1 MEVKMPK
8 LGESVHEGTIEQW
21 LVKPGDHVE
30 EYDALC
36 EVITDK
42 VTAEVPSSYTG
53 VIKEIK
59 VEAGETI
66 DVGTVICTM
75 EVEGEVEKENDSDHN
90 KQENHE
96 SIQEASEN
104 IKNDNQSVSESHNKP
119 KNNGQYSPVVFK
131 LASENG
137 INLENIEGTGN
148 LGRVTKK
155 DIVKAIE
162 NKGNTEK
169 SEPIANTTPTEQ
181 SPQSESAAIEHNS
194 NSSHDTIPVNGVR
207 RAIANK
213 MLQSV
218 QEIPHAWM
226 QVEVDATD
234 LVKTRQHHKTSFKQN
249 EGYNLTFFAFF
260 VKAVAEGL
268 KKYPMLNSS
277 WHEDEIKI
285 NKDINISI
293 AVASEDKLYVPVIK
307 NADDKSIK
315 GIAKEINDL
324 ATRGRKHQ
332 LTSQDM
338 QDGTFTVNNTGSFG
352 SVSSMGIINH
362 PQAAILQIESIVK
375 RPVVIDDMI
384 GIRDMVNLSLSIDH
398 RILDGLLAGEFLN
411 FVKERIQSMT
421 IENTSIY

>member
-1 MEVKMPK
+1 MDVKMPK

-21 LVKPGDHVE
+21 LVKPGDTIE

-42 VTAEVPSSYTG
+42 VTAEVPSTFNG
-53 VIKEIK
+53 TIKEIV
-59 VEAGETI
+59 VEAGETV

-75 EVEGEVEKENDSDHN
+75 EVEGETSEDNNNSADEQTEPDVTKEDQPAKAETPVSNEP
-90 KQENHE
+90 QEG
-96 SIQEASEN
+96 
-104 IKNDNQSVSESHNKP
+104 P
-119 KNNGQYSPVVFK
+119 MNNGQYSPVVFK
-131 LASENG
+131 LASEN
-137 INLENIEGTGN
+137 NIDLNKVKGTGN

-155 DIVKAIE
+155 DILNAIE
-162 NKGNTEK
+162 NGV
-169 SEPIANTTPTEQ
+169 PTEDT
-181 SPQSESAAIEHNS
+181 
-194 NSSHDTIPVNGVR
+194 SSKQVEAPTQEIAENTVQPETSSLPGDSIPVNGVR

-218 QEIPHAWM
+218 HEIPHAWM
-226 QVEVDATD
+226 MVEVDATD
-234 LVKTRQHHKTSFKQN
+234 LVKTRQHHKSSFKQN

-268 KKYPMLNSS
+268 KKYPMLNST
-277 WHEDEIKI
+277 WAGDEIKI
-285 NKDINISI
+285 HKDINISI

-315 GIAKEINDL
+315 GIAREINDL
-324 ATRGRKHQ
+324 ATRGRKHK

-338 QDGTFTVNNTGSFG
+338 LGGTFTVNNTGSFG

-362 PQAAILQIESIVK
+362 PQAAILQVESIVK
-375 RPVVIDDMI
+375 RPVVVNDMI

-398 RILDGLLAGEFLN
+398 RILDGLMAGEFLKY
-411 FVKERIQSMT
+411 VKERLQSMT

>member
-1 MEVKMPK
+1 MDVKMPK

-21 LVKPGDHVE
+21 LVKPGDTIE

-42 VTAEVPSSYTG
+42 VTAEVPSTFNG
-53 VIKEIK
+53 TIKEIV
-59 VEAGETI
+59 VEAGETV

-75 EVEGEVEKENDSDHN
+75 EVEGETSEDNNNSADEQTEADVTKED
-90 KQENHE
+90 
-96 SIQEASEN
+96 
-104 IKNDNQSVSESHNKP
+104 QSAKAETPVSNKP
-119 KNNGQYSPVVFK
+119 QEGPMNNGQYSPVVFK
-131 LASENG
+131 LASEN
-137 INLENIEGTGN
+137 NIDLNKVKGTGN

-155 DIVKAIE
+155 DILNAIE
-162 NKGNTEK
+162 NGV
-169 SEPIANTTPTEQ
+169 PTED
-181 SPQSESAAIEHNS
+181 A
-194 NSSHDTIPVNGVR
+194 SSKQVDAPTQEIAENTVQPETSSLPGDSIPVNGVR

-218 QEIPHAWM
+218 HEIPHAWM
-226 QVEVDATD
+226 MVEVDATD
-234 LVKTRQHHKTSFKQN
+234 LVKTRQHHKSSFKQN

-268 KKYPMLNSS
+268 KKYPMLNST
-277 WHEDEIKI
+277 WAGDEIKI
-285 NKDINISI
+285 HKDINISI

-315 GIAKEINDL
+315 GIAREINDL
-324 ATRGRKHQ
+324 ATRGRKHK

-338 QDGTFTVNNTGSFG
+338 QGGTFTVNNTGSFG

-362 PQAAILQIESIVK
+362 PQAAILQVESIVK
-375 RPVVIDDMI
+375 RPIVVNDMI

-398 RILDGLLAGEFLN
+398 RILDGLMAGEFLKY
-411 FVKERIQSMT
+411 VKERLQSMT

>member
-1 MEVKMPK
+1 MDVKMPK

-21 LVKPGDHVE
+21 LVKPGDTIE

-42 VTAEVPSSYTG
+42 VTAEVPSTYSGT
-53 VIKEIK
+53 IKEIV
-59 VEAGETI
+59 VEAGETV
-66 DVGTVICTM
+66 DVGTIICRM
-75 EVEGEVEKENDSDHN
+75 EVEGDIPTDENVGSSEVVHDSLQVAETDQEDNVAN
-90 KQENHE
+90 KNN
-96 SIQEASEN
+96 S
-104 IKNDNQSVSESHNKP
+104 DNKL
-119 KNNGQYSPVVFK
+119 NNGQYSPVVFK
-131 LASENG
+131 LASENN
-137 INLENIEGTGN
+137 INLENVKGTGN

-155 DIVKAIE
+155 DILNAIE
-162 NKGNTEK
+162 NGTVDVSNTQQNVEEK
-169 SEPIANTTPTEQ
+169 TTEVSNASFQNVSNESTNIPGDSVPI
-181 SPQSESAAIEHNS
+181 
-194 NSSHDTIPVNGVR
+194 NGVR

-213 MLQSV
+213 MVQSV
-218 QEIPHAWM
+218 NEIPHAWM
-226 QVEVDATD
+226 MVEVDATD

-268 KKYPMLNSS
+268 KKYPMLNST
-277 WHEDEIKI
+277 WANDEIKI
-285 NKDINISI
+285 HKDINVSI

-338 QDGTFTVNNTGSFG
+338 QGGTFTVNNTGSFG
-352 SVSSMGIINH
+352 SVSSMGIINY
-362 PQAAILQIESIVK
+362 PQAAILQVESIVK
-375 RPVVIDDMI
+375 RPVVVNDMI

-398 RILDGLLAGEFLN
+398 RILDGLMAGEFLKY
-411 FVKERIQSMT
+411 VKERIQSMT
-421 IENTSIY
+421 VENTSIY

>member
-1 MEVKMPK
+1 MDVKMPK

-21 LVKPGDHVE
+21 LVQPGDTIE

-42 VTAEVPSSYTG
+42 VTAEVPSTFNG
-53 VIKEIK
+53 TIKEIV
-59 VEAGETI
+59 VEAGETV
-66 DVGTVICTM
+66 DVGTIICRMDVVGETSEDNNNSTDEQTES
-75 EVEGEVEKENDSDHN
+75 EVSKEVQPVKAEKPVSNEPQEG
-90 KQENHE
+90 
-96 SIQEASEN
+96 
-104 IKNDNQSVSESHNKP
+104 P
-119 KNNGQYSPVVFK
+119 MNNGQYSPVVFK
-131 LASENG
+131 LASEN
-137 INLENIEGTGN
+137 NIDLNKVKGTGN

-155 DIVKAIE
+155 DILNAIE
-162 NKGNTEK
+162 NGVSTENTPSK
-169 SEPIANTTPTEQ
+169 QVDATSEAITENTVQPEPT
-181 SPQSESAAIEHNS
+181 SLPGDS
-194 NSSHDTIPVNGVR
+194 IPVNGVR

-218 QEIPHAWM
+218 HEIPHAWM
-226 QVEVDATD
+226 MVEVDATD
-234 LVKTRQHHKTSFKQN
+234 LVKTRQHHKSSFKQN

-268 KKYPMLNSS
+268 KKYPMLNST
-277 WHEDEIKI
+277 WAGDEIKI
-285 NKDINISI
+285 HKDINISI

-315 GIAKEINDL
+315 GIAREINDL
-324 ATRGRKHQ
+324 ATRGRQHK

-338 QDGTFTVNNTGSFG
+338 QGGTFTVNNTGSFG

-362 PQAAILQIESIVK
+362 PQAAILQVESIVK
-375 RPVVIDDMI
+375 RPVVVNDMI

-398 RILDGLLAGEFLN
+398 RILDGLMAGEFLKY
-411 FVKERIQSMT
+411 VKERLQSMT

>member
-1 MEVKMPK
+1 MDVKMPK

-21 LVKPGDHVE
+21 LVKPGDTIE

-42 VTAEVPSSYTG
+42 VTAEVPSTFNG
-53 VIKEIK
+53 TIKEIV
-59 VEAGETI
+59 VEASETV

-75 EVEGEVEKENDSDHN
+75 EVEGETSEENNNSADEQTEPEVTKEEQPA
-90 KQENHE
+90 KAETP
-96 SIQEASEN
+96 
-104 IKNDNQSVSESHNKP
+104 VSNKP
-119 KNNGQYSPVVFK
+119 QVGPMNNGQYSPVVFK
-131 LASENG
+131 LASEN
-137 INLENIEGTGN
+137 NIDLNKVKGTGN

-155 DIVKAIE
+155 DILNAIE
-162 NKGNTEK
+162 NGV
-169 SEPIANTTPTEQ
+169 PTED
-181 SPQSESAAIEHNS
+181 A
-194 NSSHDTIPVNGVR
+194 SSKQVDAPVQEVAENTVQPETTSLPGDSIPVNGVR

-218 QEIPHAWM
+218 HEIPHAWM
-226 QVEVDATD
+226 MVEVDATD
-234 LVKTRQHHKTSFKQN
+234 LVKTRQHHKSSFKQN

-268 KKYPMLNSS
+268 KKYPMLNST
-277 WHEDEIKI
+277 WAGDEIKI
-285 NKDINISI
+285 HKDINISI

-315 GIAKEINDL
+315 GIAREINDL
-324 ATRGRKHQ
+324 ATRGRKHK

-338 QDGTFTVNNTGSFG
+338 QGGTFTVNNTGSFG

-362 PQAAILQIESIVK
+362 PQAAILQVESIVK
-375 RPVVIDDMI
+375 RPVVVNDMI

-398 RILDGLLAGEFLN
+398 RILDGLMAGEFLKY
-411 FVKERIQSMT
+411 VKERLQSMT

>member
-1 MEVKMPK
+1 MDVKMPK

-21 LVKPGDHVE
+21 LVKPGDTIE

-42 VTAEVPSSYTG
+42 VTAEVPSTFNG
-53 VIKEIK
+53 TIKEIV
-59 VEAGETI
+59 VEAGETV

-75 EVEGEVEKENDSDHN
+75 EVEGETSEDNNNSADE
-90 KQENHE
+90 QTEP
-96 SIQEASEN
+96 EASQEDQAV
-104 IKNDNQSVSESHNKP
+104 KSDKPVSNKSQEGP
-119 KNNGQYSPVVFK
+119 MNNGQYSPVVFK
-131 LASENG
+131 LASEN
-137 INLENIEGTGN
+137 NIDLNKVKGTGN

-155 DIVKAIE
+155 DILNAIE
-162 NKGNTEK
+162 NGV
-169 SEPIANTTPTEQ
+169 PTED
-181 SPQSESAAIEHNS
+181 A
-194 NSSHDTIPVNGVR
+194 SSKQVDAPVQEVAENTVQPETTSLPGDSIPVNGVR

-218 QEIPHAWM
+218 HEIPHAWM
-226 QVEVDATD
+226 MVEVDATD
-234 LVKTRQHHKTSFKQN
+234 LVKTRQHHKSSFKQN

-268 KKYPMLNSS
+268 KKYPMLNST
-277 WHEDEIKI
+277 WAGDEIKI
-285 NKDINISI
+285 HKDINISI

-315 GIAKEINDL
+315 GIAREINDL
-324 ATRGRKHQ
+324 ATRGRKHK

-338 QDGTFTVNNTGSFG
+338 QGGTFTVNNTGSFG

-362 PQAAILQIESIVK
+362 PQAAILQVESIVK
-375 RPVVIDDMI
+375 RPVVVNDMI

-398 RILDGLLAGEFLN
+398 RILDGLMAGEFLK
-411 FVKERIQSMT
+411 FVKERLQSMT

>member
-1 MEVKMPK
+1 MDVKMPK

-21 LVKPGDHVE
+21 LVKPGDTIE

-42 VTAEVPSSYTG
+42 VTAEVPSTFNG
-53 VIKEIK
+53 TIKEIV
-59 VEAGETI
+59 VEAGETV

-75 EVEGEVEKENDSDHN
+75 DVEGETSEDKNNSADEQTEPEVTKEDQPAKAETPVSNEP
-90 KQENHE
+90 QEG
-96 SIQEASEN
+96 
-104 IKNDNQSVSESHNKP
+104 P
-119 KNNGQYSPVVFK
+119 MNNGQYSPVVFK
-131 LASENG
+131 LASEN
-137 INLENIEGTGN
+137 NIDLNKVKGTGN

-155 DIVKAIE
+155 DILNAIE
-162 NKGNTEK
+162 NGV
-169 SEPIANTTPTEQ
+169 PTEDALSKQ
-181 SPQSESAAIEHNS
+181 VDAPVQEVAENTVQPETTSLPGDS
-194 NSSHDTIPVNGVR
+194 IPVNGVR

-218 QEIPHAWM
+218 HEIPHAWM
-226 QVEVDATD
+226 MVEVDATD
-234 LVKTRQHHKTSFKQN
+234 LVKTRQHHKSSFKQS

-268 KKYPMLNSS
+268 KKYPMLNST
-277 WHEDEIKI
+277 WAGDEIKI
-285 NKDINISI
+285 LKDINISI

-315 GIAKEINDL
+315 GIAREINDL
-324 ATRGRKHQ
+324 ATRGRKHK

-338 QDGTFTVNNTGSFG
+338 QGGTFTVNNTGSFG

-362 PQAAILQIESIVK
+362 PQAAILQVESIVK
-375 RPVVIDDMI
+375 RPVVVNDMI

-398 RILDGLLAGEFLN
+398 RILDGLMAGEFLKY
-411 FVKERIQSMT
+411 VKERLQSMT

>member
-1 MEVKMPK
+1 MDVKMPK

-21 LVKPGDHVE
+21 LVKLGDTIE

-42 VTAEVPSSYTG
+42 VTAEVPSTFNG
-53 VIKEIK
+53 TIKEIV
-59 VEAGETI
+59 VEAGETV

-75 EVEGEVEKENDSDHN
+75 EVEGETSEENNNSADEQTEPEVTKEEQPA
-90 KQENHE
+90 KAETP
-96 SIQEASEN
+96 
-104 IKNDNQSVSESHNKP
+104 VSNKP
-119 KNNGQYSPVVFK
+119 QVGPMNNGQYSPVVFK
-131 LASENG
+131 LASEN
-137 INLENIEGTGN
+137 NIDLNKVKGTGN

-155 DIVKAIE
+155 DILNAIE
-162 NKGNTEK
+162 NGV
-169 SEPIANTTPTEQ
+169 PTED
-181 SPQSESAAIEHNS
+181 A
-194 NSSHDTIPVNGVR
+194 SSKQVDAPVQEVAENTVQPETTSLPGDSIPVNGVR

-218 QEIPHAWM
+218 HEIPHAWM
-226 QVEVDATD
+226 MVEVDATD
-234 LVKTRQHHKTSFKQN
+234 LVKTRQHHKSSFKQN

-268 KKYPMLNSS
+268 KKYPMLNST
-277 WHEDEIKI
+277 WAGDEIKI
-285 NKDINISI
+285 HKDINISI

-315 GIAKEINDL
+315 GIAREINDL
-324 ATRGRKHQ
+324 ATRGRKHK

-338 QDGTFTVNNTGSFG
+338 QGGTFTVNNTGSFG

-362 PQAAILQIESIVK
+362 PQAAILQVESIVK
-375 RPVVIDDMI
+375 RPVVVNDMI

-398 RILDGLLAGEFLN
+398 RILDGLMAGEFLKY
-411 FVKERIQSMT
+411 VKERLQSMT

>member
-1 MEVKMPK
+1 MDVKMPK

-21 LVKPGDHVE
+21 LVKPGDTIE

-42 VTAEVPSSYTG
+42 VTAEVPSTFNG
-53 VIKEIK
+53 TIKEIL
-59 VEAGETI
+59 VEAGETV

-75 EVEGEVEKENDSDHN
+75 EVEGETSEDNNNSADEQTEPEVTKEEQPA
-90 KQENHE
+90 KAETP
-96 SIQEASEN
+96 
-104 IKNDNQSVSESHNKP
+104 VSNKP
-119 KNNGQYSPVVFK
+119 QEGPMNNGQYSPVVFK
-131 LASENG
+131 LASEN
-137 INLENIEGTGN
+137 NIDLNKVKGTGN

-155 DIVKAIE
+155 DILNVIE
-162 NKGNTEK
+162 NGV
-169 SEPIANTTPTEQ
+169 PTEDV
-181 SPQSESAAIEHNS
+181 
-194 NSSHDTIPVNGVR
+194 SSKQADAPVQEVAENTVQPETTSLPGDSIPVNGVR

-218 QEIPHAWM
+218 HEIPHAWM
-226 QVEVDATD
+226 MVEVDATD
-234 LVKTRQHHKTSFKQN
+234 LVKTRQHHKSSFKQN

-268 KKYPMLNSS
+268 KKYPMLNST
-277 WHEDEIKI
+277 WAGDEIKI
-285 NKDINISI
+285 HKDINISI

-315 GIAKEINDL
+315 GIAREINDL
-324 ATRGRKHQ
+324 ATRGRKHK

-338 QDGTFTVNNTGSFG
+338 QGGTFTVNNTGSFG

-362 PQAAILQIESIVK
+362 PQAAILQVESIVK
-375 RPVVIDDMI
+375 RPVVVNDMI

-398 RILDGLLAGEFLN
+398 RILDGLMAGEFLKY
-411 FVKERIQSMT
+411 VKERLQSMT
-421 IENTSIY
+421 MENTSIY

>member
-1 MEVKMPK
+1 MDVKMPK

-21 LVKPGDHVE
+21 LVKPGDTIE

-42 VTAEVPSSYTG
+42 VTAEVPSTFNG
-53 VIKEIK
+53 TIKEIV
-59 VEAGETI
+59 VEAGETV

-75 EVEGEVEKENDSDHN
+75 DVEGETSEDNNNGADEQTEPEVTKEDQPA
-90 KQENHE
+90 KGET
-96 SIQEASEN
+96 
-104 IKNDNQSVSESHNKP
+104 SVSNEP
-119 KNNGQYSPVVFK
+119 QEGPMNNGQYSPVVFK
-131 LASENG
+131 LASEK
-137 INLENIEGTGN
+137 NIDLNKVKGTGN

-155 DIVKAIE
+155 DILNAIE
-162 NKGNTEK
+162 NGV
-169 SEPIANTTPTEQ
+169 PTED
-181 SPQSESAAIEHNS
+181 A
-194 NSSHDTIPVNGVR
+194 SSKQVDAPVQEVAENTIQPETTSLPGDSIPVNGVR

-218 QEIPHAWM
+218 HEIPHAWM
-226 QVEVDATD
+226 MVEVDATD
-234 LVKTRQHHKTSFKQN
+234 LVKTRQHHKSSFKQN

-268 KKYPMLNSS
+268 KKYPMLNST
-277 WHEDEIKI
+277 WAGDEIKI
-285 NKDINISI
+285 HKDINISI

-315 GIAKEINDL
+315 GIAREINDL
-324 ATRGRKHQ
+324 ATRGRKHK

-338 QDGTFTVNNTGSFG
+338 QGGTFTVNNTGSFG

-362 PQAAILQIESIVK
+362 PQAAILQVESIVK
-375 RPVVIDDMI
+375 RPVVVNDMI

-398 RILDGLLAGEFLN
+398 RILDGLMAGEFLK
-411 FVKERIQSMT
+411 FVKERLQSMT

>member
-1 MEVKMPK
+1 MDVKMPK

-21 LVKPGDHVE
+21 LVKPGDTIE

-42 VTAEVPSSYTG
+42 VTAEVPSTYSGT
-53 VIKEIK
+53 IKEIV
-59 VEAGETI
+59 VEAGETV
-66 DVGTVICTM
+66 DVGTVICRM
-75 EVEGEVEKENDSDHN
+75 EVEGDIPTDENVGSSEVVHDSLQVAETDQEDNVAN
-90 KQENHE
+90 KNN
-96 SIQEASEN
+96 S
-104 IKNDNQSVSESHNKP
+104 DNKL
-119 KNNGQYSPVVFK
+119 NNGQYSPVVFK
-131 LASENG
+131 LASENN
-137 INLENIEGTGN
+137 INLENVKGTGN

-155 DIVKAIE
+155 DILNAIE
-162 NKGNTEK
+162 NGTVDVSNTQQNVEEK
-169 SEPIANTTPTEQ
+169 TTEVSNASFQNVSNESRNIPGDSVPI
-181 SPQSESAAIEHNS
+181 
-194 NSSHDTIPVNGVR
+194 NGVR

-213 MLQSV
+213 MVQSV
-218 QEIPHAWM
+218 NEIPHAWM
-226 QVEVDATD
+226 MVEVDATD

-268 KKYPMLNSS
+268 KKYPMLNST
-277 WHEDEIKI
+277 WANDEIKI
-285 NKDINISI
+285 HKDINVSI

-338 QDGTFTVNNTGSFG
+338 QGGTFTVNNTGSFG
-352 SVSSMGIINH
+352 SVSSMGIINY
-362 PQAAILQIESIVK
+362 PQAAILQVESIVK
-375 RPVVIDDMI
+375 RPVVVNDMI

-398 RILDGLLAGEFLN
+398 RILDGLMAGEFLKY
-411 FVKERIQSMT
+411 VKERIQSMT
-421 IENTSIY
+421 VENTSIY

>member
-1 MEVKMPK
+1 MDVKMPK

-21 LVKPGDHVE
+21 LVQPGDTIE

-42 VTAEVPSSYTG
+42 VTAEVPSTFNG
-53 VIKEIK
+53 TIKEIV
-59 VEAGETI
+59 VEAGETV
-66 DVGTVICTM
+66 DVGTIICRMDVVGETSEDNNNSTDEQTES
-75 EVEGEVEKENDSDHN
+75 EVSKEDQPVKAEKPVSNEPQEG
-90 KQENHE
+90 
-96 SIQEASEN
+96 
-104 IKNDNQSVSESHNKP
+104 P
-119 KNNGQYSPVVFK
+119 MNNGQYSPVVFK
-131 LASENG
+131 LASEN
-137 INLENIEGTGN
+137 NIDLNKVKGTGN

-155 DIVKAIE
+155 DILNAIE
-162 NKGNTEK
+162 NGVSTENTPSK
-169 SEPIANTTPTEQ
+169 QVDATSEAITENTVQPEPT
-181 SPQSESAAIEHNS
+181 SLPGDS
-194 NSSHDTIPVNGVR
+194 IPVNGVR

-218 QEIPHAWM
+218 HEIPHAWM
-226 QVEVDATD
+226 MVEVDATD
-234 LVKTRQHHKTSFKQN
+234 LVKTRQHHKSSFKQN

-268 KKYPMLNSS
+268 KKYPMLNSI
-277 WHEDEIKI
+277 WAGDEIKI
-285 NKDINISI
+285 HKDINISI

-315 GIAKEINDL
+315 GIAREINDL
-324 ATRGRKHQ
+324 ATRGRQHK

-338 QDGTFTVNNTGSFG
+338 QGGTFTVNNTGSFG

-362 PQAAILQIESIVK
+362 PQAAILQVESIVK
-375 RPVVIDDMI
+375 RPVVVNDMI

-398 RILDGLLAGEFLN
+398 RILDGLMAGEFLKY
-411 FVKERIQSMT
+411 VKERLQSMT